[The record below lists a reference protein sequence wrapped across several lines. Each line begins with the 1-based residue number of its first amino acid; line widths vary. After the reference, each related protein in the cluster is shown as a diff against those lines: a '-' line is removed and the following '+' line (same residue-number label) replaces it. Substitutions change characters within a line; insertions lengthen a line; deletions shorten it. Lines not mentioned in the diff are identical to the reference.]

1 MLEPRTLTLLSICM
15 TSSLFLLAINA
26 EPPSVS
32 VSEVCTMEDGAKV
45 RTTGVLTR
53 LWVYESG
60 YEGLLLADCE
70 RGDTV
75 RVMCS
80 NGRADMPSRWVSVGD
95 AVQVEGHVSRD
106 AFEAVIFSSSD
117 RIDLV
122 QRAEFVLDVDI
133 LALHWRLFESDRFNI
148 SGVAVAGDVDGEW
161 LLGGG
166 DGSTVISIRLDE
178 ACMDLCP
185 GDRLALDCTLLVDTE
200 TMTIFLHAWAA
211 ERIP

>member
-1 MLEPRTLTLLSICM
+1 MLEPRAISLLSICL
-15 TSSLFLLAINA
+15 TSSLFLLAINS

-32 VSEVCTMEDGAKV
+32 VSEACAMEDGAKV
-45 RTTGVLTR
+45 SATGVLTR

-70 RGDTV
+70 QGDTV

-80 NGRADMPSRWVSVGD
+80 KGRADMPSLWASVGD
-95 AVQVEGHVSRD
+95 AVRVEGHVSRD
-106 AFEAVIFSSSD
+106 AYETIIFSSSD
-117 RIDLV
+117 RVGLV

-133 LALHWRLFESDRFNI
+133 LSLHWRLFEFDRFNI
-148 SGVAVAGDVDGEW
+148 SGVAVPGGVDGEW
-161 LLGGG
+161 FLGNG
-166 DGSTVISIRLDE
+166 DGSMVISMRLDE
-178 ACMDLCP
+178 ARVDLRP

-200 TMTIFLHAWAA
+200 TMTIFLRVWTA